1 MKLNSEAKTKRNVKH
16 TNELKGLRKVI
27 AVATSNAEGIIFARH
42 IFRMCGYDKHSVT
55 MNPETQEINIQ
66 ATVYNEARRNIWLEL
81 RNLIPVKARKKIE
94 YEQTKFLEV
103 EDD

>member
-1 MKLNSEAKTKRNVKH
+1 MKRNSEAEVKKKIKIA
-16 TNELKGLRKVI
+16 NEVKGLRKCI
-27 AVATSNAEGIIFARH
+27 AVATSSAEGIIFARH

-55 MNPETQEINIQ
+55 MNPESQELNTQ
-66 ATVYNEARRNIWLEL
+66 ATIYNEARRNIWLEI

-94 YEQTKFLEV
+94 YERTKFLEV